1 MEIRVLKYFLAVA
14 REMSISKAAEVLH
27 ITQPTLSRQ
36 LMDLEAELG
45 TKLIVRSSKRLSLT
59 GDGVLFKRR
68 AEDIVNLTDKTIS
81 EFTSGNDM
89 INGDIYIGGGET
101 DAMRLIARVAAE
113 LHSEFPDIHFHI
125 FSGDR
130 DDIEDKLN
138 KGILDFCVFVELA
151 DIAKYEYLRLPAAD
165 SWGLL
170 MRSDSPL
177 AEKKFIEPADLWDLP
192 LILSRQTLLSR
203 DVAKWIK
210 RDYEEL
216 NIVATYNLLYN
227 ASLMVDEGLGY
238 ALCIDKIIRTN
249 EKQSICFRPL
259 ASDIKIHIDI
269 AWKKHQAF
277 SKPAELFLKRLREKF
292 GDGETVKI

>member
-1 MEIRVLKYFLAVA
+1 
-14 REMSISKAAEVLH
+14 
-27 ITQPTLSRQ
+27 
-36 LMDLEAELG
+36 
-45 TKLIVRSSKRLSLT
+45 
-59 GDGVLFKRR
+59 
-68 AEDIVNLTDKTIS
+68 
-81 EFTSGNDM
+81 
-89 INGDIYIGGGET
+89 
-101 DAMRLIARVAAE
+101 
-113 LHSEFPDIHFHI
+113 
-125 FSGDR
+125 
-130 DDIEDKLN
+130 
-138 KGILDFCVFVELA
+138 
-151 DIAKYEYLRLPAAD
+151 
-165 SWGLL
+165 

-177 AEKKFIEPADLWDLP
+177 AEKKFIEPSDLWDLP

-292 GDGETVKI
+292 DDGETVKI

>member
-36 LMDLEAELG
+36 LMDLEEELG